1 FSMAPLGVSHFYADG
16 DYAAQARVWKL
27 HQDYLRGLYEFMR
40 TDARVP
46 ETYRKEVAAMGL
58 DRRHHPDTA
67 GWPNQ
72 LYVRIARRVKGDYTV
87 TAHDVY
93 NKTKVEDSI
102 GLAQYGIDTYPSRRI
117 PVTKDGK
124 QYVGIEGKMFVG
136 GNRGPTDTPYPISY
150 RAIRPKSAECTN
162 LLVPVSFSATH
173 LGYASARMEPVF
185 MIAGEAAGHAA
196 ALAISLGVSVQD
208 VPYDQLARRMKAD
221 NHRLS
226 WEPAYAAERDKGKG
240 ASAPATPIKLD
251 GIAVDDDAAEFTGEW
266 TPSTRSP
273 QFVGKGYRHA
283 KAGGLATA
291 TYTAKLPA
299 PGKYEVRLY
308 FSADHGRATAV
319 PVTVK
324 HAGGEASVKVDQSQ
338 KPAGGTYQALGTF
351 AFEATGTVVLSND
364 KADGYVIADAVEFV
378 AAK

>member
-1 FSMAPLGVSHFYADG
+1 
-16 DYAAQARVWKL
+16 
-27 HQDYLRGLYEFMR
+27 
-40 TDARVP
+40 
-46 ETYRKEVAAMGL
+46 
-58 DRRHHPDTA
+58 
-67 GWPNQ
+67 
-72 LYVRIARRVKGDYTV
+72 
-87 TAHDVY
+87 
-93 NKTKVEDSI
+93 
-102 GLAQYGIDTYPSRRI
+102 
-117 PVTKDGK
+117 
-124 QYVGIEGKMFVG
+124 
-136 GNRGPTDTPYPISY
+136 
-150 RAIRPKSAECTN
+150 
-162 LLVPVSFSATH
+162 
-173 LGYASARMEPVF
+173 
-185 MIAGEAAGHAA
+185 
-196 ALAISLGVSVQD
+196 VQD